1 MVVLFII
8 SSIIMCALARKVSVS
23 FEVQEEALTDI
34 FGTDEFVDGE
44 VD

>member
-1 MVVLFII
+1 
-8 SSIIMCALARKVSVS
+8 MCALARKVSVS